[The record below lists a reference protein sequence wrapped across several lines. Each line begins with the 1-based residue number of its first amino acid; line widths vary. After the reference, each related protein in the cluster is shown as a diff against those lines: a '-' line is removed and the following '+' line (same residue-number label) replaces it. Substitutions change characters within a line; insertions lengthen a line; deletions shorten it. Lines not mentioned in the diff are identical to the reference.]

1 MKLNAASRFFGA
13 IILVLILVSSCKKDS
28 VNTDEEE
35 YVPPTVTGPSYS
47 FSRYDGNGLL
57 KIQKTFAYYVDPF
70 KGLVETITKEA
81 KASFKNSPFDS
92 LYSNAAAVSCQGK
105 TLALQNNQTY
115 LLDGSAAANISV
127 TTTLGVNWNVTGNSV
142 TGIPG
147 FLYTTTKPLPE
158 YKGVANNSMPTT
170 IRRAAGLTL
179 SLGANIVGADSIFLS
194 ITSGSKTIKK
204 MIGGFENECIFS
216 PAELSVLPSA
226 DGAALLQVS
235 PISYELSVQGSKK
248 MYFANQASYTKLVN
262 VE

>member
-1 MKLNAASRFFGA
+1 MIPNAANRLLG
-13 IILVLILVSSCKKDS
+13 ILFLVFMFASSCKKNS
-28 VNTDEEE
+28 ANTDDEV
-35 YVPPTVTGPSYS
+35 YVPPSVTGPSYS

-57 KIQKTFAYYVDPF
+57 KIQRTLAYYVDPF
-70 KGLVETITKEA
+70 KGRVETVSKEA

-92 LYSNAAAVSCQGK
+92 LYSNAGVVTCQGK
-105 TLALQNNQTY
+105 ALSLQSNQSY
-115 LLDGSAAANISV
+115 LLDGSAAGNISV
-127 TTTLGVNWNVTGNSV
+127 SSTQGVSWNVVGNTV
-142 TGIPG
+142 TGIPAV
-147 FLYTTTKPLPE
+147 LYVTGKSMPV
-158 YKGVANNSMPTT
+158 YKGVENNSIPTN

-235 PISYELSVQGSKK
+235 PIAYELSVQGGKK
-248 MYFANQASYTKLVN
+248 MYFANQSCYTNLVS